1 MKSKSCCLNH
11 CVGHSRG
18 NIREL
23 DRNGKI
29 WKYMYL
35 MYLYVNVCK
44 CILHKTGVAA
54 LITALVTLV
63 ETPVTLRNVA
73 VTAFCYGCPPGTY
86 K

>member
-1 MKSKSCCLNH
+1 
-11 CVGHSRG
+11 
-18 NIREL
+18 
-23 DRNGKI
+23 
-29 WKYMYL
+29 MYL